1 MPRQARLDVPGTLH
15 HVIIRG
21 IEQRQIVDDDK
32 DRRNFVNRLGTL
44 ALETNT
50 AIYAWALMTNHA
62 HILLRSGPVGLSKF
76 MKRFLTGYG
85 VFYNRRHRRHGH
97 LFQNRFKS
105 IVVEEDS
112 YFQVIILG
120 ENVKMRG
127 LILKH

>member
-1 MPRQARLDVPGTLH
+1 MISLCKIGKGRLIVPRRARLDAPGTLH

-32 DRRNFVNRLGTL
+32 NKKNFVNRLGTL

-62 HILLRSGPVGLSKF
+62 HFLLRSGPLGLSTY
-76 MKRFLTGYG
+76 MKRLLTGYA
-85 VFYNRRHRRHGH
+85 VFYNLRHRRHGH

-105 IVVEEDS
+105 IVVEENS
-112 YFQVIILG
+112 G
-120 ENVKMRG
+120 
-127 LILKH
+127 